1 MLSPFSS
8 WIAVSLRRLSSSTI
22 NQPCMTYQNYSRDA
36 PSLPNPR
43 DPFPSIIQNALQ
55 SAAMIN
61 YWQTNDNINN
71 RRTCVNKLEKI
82 FHSIS
87 VHRWLLQLT
96 RNHVIFRS
104 TVISFSD
111 CRPRVWVKA
120 ANSAQRHDVGIGG
133 NVSKVRRTWLERFV
147 PPNRII
153 EWNSFNLVISDYI
166 HLENSNGTR
175 SLTPTKPPLE
185 KRSWHEFHRHLN
197 LTLN

>member
-1 MLSPFSS
+1 MAIRRNVLWFPFAQMLSPFSS
-8 WIAVSLRRLSSSTI
+8 WIAVSLRRLNSSAI
-22 NQPCMTYQNYSRDA
+22 NQPCMTYQNYSPDA
-36 PSLPNPR
+36 PSPPIPGTR
-43 DPFPSIIQNALQ
+43 SPPIQNALQ

-61 YWQTNDNINN
+61 YWQTNDSINN

-120 ANSAQRHDVGIGG
+120 ANSAQRHDVNASRCRNWWKCFKSPSDLVGA
-133 NVSKVRRTWLERFV
+133 FCAFQ
-147 PPNRII
+147 PNN
-153 EWNSFNLVISDYI
+153 WMKFLQFGD
-166 HLENSNGTR
+166 
-175 SLTPTKPPLE
+175 
-185 KRSWHEFHRHLN
+185 
-197 LTLN
+197 